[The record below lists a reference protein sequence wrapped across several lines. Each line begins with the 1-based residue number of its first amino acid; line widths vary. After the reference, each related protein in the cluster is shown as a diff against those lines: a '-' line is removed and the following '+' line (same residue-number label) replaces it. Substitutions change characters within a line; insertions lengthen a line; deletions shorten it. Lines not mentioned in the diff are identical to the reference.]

1 MPTKFPTSDNRKRLA
16 LKMQDCIEMCAGIRA
31 EITMR
36 GEVSLRE
43 LLNLQEEVVKAIRYA
58 TDTSD
63 YDR

>member
-1 MPTKFPTSDNRKRLA
+1 
-16 LKMQDCIEMCAGIRA
+16 MQDCIEMCAGIRA